1 MKNPLMVSILAAVL
15 SAICL
20 GIVLVNTSATEAHG
34 GDPLLPIAA
43 PDVDLLARVEALAE
57 ENRELRD
64 RLVMLELRPAPA
76 QRTPAVNVFASKE
89 EFDAFRDEVSD
100 EFASLT
106 GNIPGKPDAFRERVA
121 ASLSE
126 IRKGE
131 AVQSARARLEKRTA
145 TIERNAPKIAEWLG
159 LTPDQSNFMSAAFL
173 ARYEREAE
181 YIRQWEAG
189 ASEEIIGELKAIDRE
204 THVAELAV
212 FLTPEQLER
221 FLSRGG
227 GK

>member
-1 MKNPLMVSILAAVL
+1 MKNPLIVSILAVVL
-15 SAICL
+15 SAVGL
-20 GIVLVNTSATEAHG
+20 GVILVSSLFTESREG
-34 GDPLLPIAA
+34 FSLLPIAA
-43 PDVDLLARVEALAE
+43 PGADLQARVEALAE

-64 RLVMLELRPAPA
+64 RLVMLELHPAPA
-76 QRTPAVNVFASKE
+76 QRTPAIDVFASKE
-89 EFDAFRDEVSD
+89 EFNAFRDEVSD

-106 GNIPGKPDAFRERVA
+106 GNISGRPDAFRERVA

-126 IRKGE
+126 IRKSE

-145 TIERNAPKIAEWLG
+145 TIDRNAPKIAEWLG
-159 LTPDQSNFMSAAFL
+159 LTPAQSNSMSAAFL
-173 ARYEREAE
+173 SRYEREAE

-189 ASEEIIGELKAIDRE
+189 ASEEIIGELKALDRE

-212 FLTPEQLER
+212 FLTPEQLETY
-221 FLSRGG
+221 LSRGG